1 VVITAVVVNDSEGHA
16 VGALRAEDFAVYDK
30 GKLQK
35 IVSFEVEH
43 MAGASSIVHTASG
56 ALSGTTPTE
65 TAARPAPR
73 HVAYVFDDLQLSGE
87 TYIRLIQA
95 ARQHMATLR
104 PGDKAAIF
112 ATSGNSMHVFTSNP
126 AELQEALGRLTQAR
140 MDSNNGCP
148 DLTFF
153 DADLILNKHDHDAIM
168 AAYYEMAVCNPDL
181 VPKIDPNNP
190 PFPGTG
196 KDMAGSMI
204 MASAKQIFAA
214 GQRFSG
220 SALQTMHDVAG
231 YLSQVS
237 GERVMVLAS
246 PGFLTLGESHE
257 VDALIDI
264 AVRNQV
270 VINTLDAR
278 GLYTGGFSIKKHAS
292 IGASAK
298 MNSFPYP
305 AVKTGLVARGAGAQS
320 GILASL
326 AAATGGTFFESNNDL
341 TEGFHQVSA
350 PPEFMYR
357 IGFSPEKLKLNGEF
371 HPLKVELK
379 NRPGLKIVAAR
390 KGYGDDSSK

>member
-1 VVITAVVVNDSEGHA
+1 
-16 VGALRAEDFAVYDK
+16 
-30 GKLQK
+30 
-35 IVSFEVEH
+35 
-43 MAGASSIVHTASG
+43 
-56 ALSGTTPTE
+56 
-65 TAARPAPR
+65 
-73 HVAYVFDDLQLSGE
+73 
-87 TYIRLIQA
+87 
-95 ARQHMATLR
+95 
-104 PGDKAAIF
+104 
-112 ATSGNSMHVFTSNP
+112 
-126 AELQEALGRLTQAR
+126 
-140 MDSNNGCP
+140 
-148 DLTFF
+148 
-153 DADLILNKHDHDAIM
+153 M
-168 AAYYEMAVCNPDL
+168 AAYYEMAVCDPDM

-214 GQRFSG
+214 GQKYSG

-246 PGFLTLGESHE
+246 PGFLTPGESHE

-292 IGASAK
+292 IGASVK

-305 AVKTGLVARGAGAQS
+305 AVKTGLVARGASAQS
-320 GILASL
+320 EILASL

-341 TEGFHQVSA
+341 KEGFHQVSA
-350 PPEFMYR
+350 PAGVYVPNRLLAGEAQAQR
-357 IGFSPEKLKLNGEF
+357 RVSPAESGAEESTR
-371 HPLKVELK
+371 VEDCG
-379 NRPGLKIVAAR
+379 RTQGLR
-390 KGYGDDSSK
+390 RRSS